1 MKRVKILGFAL
12 VAFVSLSSLVAPT
25 VDDGEDSKRCR
36 CKKESCL
43 AGNLVSFRP
52 ICERNGDCAAADD
65 NCYS

>member
-1 MKRVKILGFAL
+1 MKKIKILGFAF
-12 VAFVSLSSLVAPT
+12 VAFMALSSLEAPP
-25 VDDGEDSKRCR
+25 DDGEVSKRCR

-43 AGNLVSFRP
+43 AGSLVSFRP